1 MGKNEEKS
9 RLLRR
14 IKARRLLN
22 KQKPLLLP
30 TKHATTNKLE
40 IFLADGKSET
50 KKDRNENVCV
60 CADVYINK
68 MTRF

>member
-50 KKDRNENVCV
+50 KKIEMKMYVCV
-60 CADVYINK
+60 RMCI
-68 MTRF
+68 